1 MPKENNNLGEKI
13 ISWRVPEYEKHE
25 RDKKW
30 YIGAFIIALLLLT
43 YAFITLNF
51 LFAMI
56 IIVISIII
64 ILNDGQK
71 PMTVNFSITDEGVM
85 IGKKFYDYD
94 ELKNFS
100 VIYKPRRDIKNLYF
114 EFKNPIK
121 QRLSI
126 PLITQD
132 PLKIRKYLLRYLEE
146 DLERTDPPL
155 SENLAK
161 LFKL

>member
-1 MPKENNNLGEKI
+1 
-13 ISWRVPEYEKHE
+13 
-25 RDKKW
+25 
-30 YIGAFIIALLLLT
+30 
-43 YAFITLNF
+43 
-51 LFAMI
+51 MI

-126 PLITQD
+126 PLMDQD
-132 PLKIRKYLLRYLEE
+132 PLKIRKYLLKYLEE

-155 SENLAK
+155 SENLAR